1 MNNNT
6 LDGVKMLH
14 HDEMRNYDRIQGKI
28 ISVIMNH
35 GCKIIETPS
44 FEDYDVYQ
52 HFFPQLRQQ
61 MVKTIDT
68 DGRVLVL
75 RPDVT
80 LPIVETA
87 AREFPRSNQLLKFGY
102 VSTVFREYYGRS
114 TYGKDFLQGG
124 IEILGDSSPECDG
137 EVIVTA
143 AEILK
148 AVGVENIRI
157 DMAERNLVACKSYIA
172 SLPISSDAR
181 KALEAL
187 PVLFGPYAQ
196 TLSKARD
203 YSINSGMLNALSRL
217 ERVYDYILYAGY
229 ADKVQLDFGFASRL
243 GYYTPA
249 CGFGMNIN
257 LLYEY
262 MSDAGLLEDTEP
274 SFQMA
279 VSYTQGDQTLVR
291 DLMNW
296 RDRGFRVAAYPDS
309 SFIDSADYSIH
320 AIYRNG
326 SYYKDGKA
334 MTAKGRIHKV
344 VMKYLAESGYDF
356 PTYSEESRKLI
367 FEDAKGQLKVTLVKS
382 PDVAVYVERGAADV
396 GIVGKDVLIEEGHE
410 IPAHCP
416 RLFRSQSPQRR
427 HHQAQRVRRTGT
439 DRRLVRC
446 HRRYRRNG

>member
-157 DMAERNLVACKSYIA
+157 DIGTAAYTQALFDGLPISEEQKATLKGYMAERNLVACKSYIA
-172 SLPISSDAR
+172 SLPISSDER

-243 GYYTPA
+243 GYYTDTVFKVYVDGALYDIIDGGRYDQLSSRFGVDRPA

-334 MTAKGRIHKV
+334 MTAEELEALMGR
-344 VMKYLAESGYDF
+344 L
-356 PTYSEESRKLI
+356 
-367 FEDAKGQLKVTLVKS
+367 
-382 PDVAVYVERGAADV
+382 
-396 GIVGKDVLIEEGHE
+396 
-410 IPAHCP
+410 
-416 RLFRSQSPQRR
+416 
-427 HHQAQRVRRTGT
+427 
-439 DRRLVRC
+439 
-446 HRRYRRNG
+446 

>member
-1 MNNNT
+1 
-6 LDGVKMLH
+6 MLH

-61 MVKTIDT
+61 MVKAIDT

-143 AEILK
+143 AEVLK

-157 DMAERNLVACKSYIA
+157 DIGTAAYTQALFDGLPLSEEQKATLKGYMAERNLVACKSYIA

-217 ERVYDYILYAGY
+217 KRVYDYILYAGY

-243 GYYTPA
+243 GYYTDTVFKVYVDGALYDIIDGGRYDQLSSRFGVDRPA

-334 MTAKGRIHKV
+334 MTAEELEALMGR
-344 VMKYLAESGYDF
+344 L
-356 PTYSEESRKLI
+356 
-367 FEDAKGQLKVTLVKS
+367 
-382 PDVAVYVERGAADV
+382 
-396 GIVGKDVLIEEGHE
+396 
-410 IPAHCP
+410 
-416 RLFRSQSPQRR
+416 
-427 HHQAQRVRRTGT
+427 
-439 DRRLVRC
+439 
-446 HRRYRRNG
+446 

>member
-157 DMAERNLVACKSYIA
+157 DIGTAAYTQALFDGLPLSEEQKVTLKGYMAERNLVACKSYIA

-203 YSINSGMLNALSRL
+203 YSITSGMLNALSRL

-243 GYYTPA
+243 GYYTDTVFKVYVDGALYDIIDGGRYDQLSSRFGVDRPA

-334 MTAKGRIHKV
+334 MTAEELEALMGR
-344 VMKYLAESGYDF
+344 L
-356 PTYSEESRKLI
+356 
-367 FEDAKGQLKVTLVKS
+367 
-382 PDVAVYVERGAADV
+382 
-396 GIVGKDVLIEEGHE
+396 
-410 IPAHCP
+410 
-416 RLFRSQSPQRR
+416 
-427 HHQAQRVRRTGT
+427 
-439 DRRLVRC
+439 
-446 HRRYRRNG
+446 

>member
-157 DMAERNLVACKSYIA
+157 DIGTAAYTQALFDGLPLSEEQKATLKGYMAERNLVACKSYIA

-203 YSINSGMLNALSRL
+203 YSINSGMLNDLSRL

-243 GYYTPA
+243 GYYTDTVFKVYVDGALYDIIDGGRYDQLSSRFGVDRPA

-334 MTAKGRIHKV
+334 MTAEELEALMGR
-344 VMKYLAESGYDF
+344 L
-356 PTYSEESRKLI
+356 
-367 FEDAKGQLKVTLVKS
+367 
-382 PDVAVYVERGAADV
+382 
-396 GIVGKDVLIEEGHE
+396 
-410 IPAHCP
+410 
-416 RLFRSQSPQRR
+416 
-427 HHQAQRVRRTGT
+427 
-439 DRRLVRC
+439 
-446 HRRYRRNG
+446 

>member
-157 DMAERNLVACKSYIA
+157 DIGTAAYTQALFDGLPLSEEQKATLKGYMAERNLVACKSYIT

-243 GYYTPA
+243 GYYTDTVFKVYVDGALYDIIDGGRYDQLSSRFGVDRPA

-334 MTAKGRIHKV
+334 MTAEELEALMGR
-344 VMKYLAESGYDF
+344 L
-356 PTYSEESRKLI
+356 
-367 FEDAKGQLKVTLVKS
+367 
-382 PDVAVYVERGAADV
+382 
-396 GIVGKDVLIEEGHE
+396 
-410 IPAHCP
+410 
-416 RLFRSQSPQRR
+416 
-427 HHQAQRVRRTGT
+427 
-439 DRRLVRC
+439 
-446 HRRYRRNG
+446 

>member
-157 DMAERNLVACKSYIA
+157 DIGTAAYTQALFDGLPLSEEQKATLKGYMAERNLVACKSYIA

-243 GYYTPA
+243 GYYTDTVFKVYVDGALYDIIDGGRYDQMSSRFGVDRPA

-334 MTAKGRIHKV
+334 MTAEELEELMGR
-344 VMKYLAESGYDF
+344 L
-356 PTYSEESRKLI
+356 
-367 FEDAKGQLKVTLVKS
+367 
-382 PDVAVYVERGAADV
+382 
-396 GIVGKDVLIEEGHE
+396 
-410 IPAHCP
+410 
-416 RLFRSQSPQRR
+416 
-427 HHQAQRVRRTGT
+427 
-439 DRRLVRC
+439 
-446 HRRYRRNG
+446 

>member
-143 AEILK
+143 AEILE

-157 DMAERNLVACKSYIA
+157 DIGTAAYTQALFDSLPLSEEQKATLKGYMAERNLVACKSYIA

-243 GYYTPA
+243 GYYTDTVFKVYVDGALYDIIDGGRYDQLSSRFGVDRPA

-262 MSDAGLLEDTEP
+262 MNDAGLLEDAEP

-279 VSYTQGDQTLVR
+279 VSYTAGDQTLVR

-334 MTAKGRIHKV
+334 MTA
-344 VMKYLAESGYDF
+344 
-356 PTYSEESRKLI
+356 EEL
-367 FEDAKGQLKVTLVKS
+367 EALM
-382 PDVAVYVERGAADV
+382 
-396 GIVGKDVLIEEGHE
+396 
-410 IPAHCP
+410 
-416 RLFRSQSPQRR
+416 
-427 HHQAQRVRRTGT
+427 
-439 DRRLVRC
+439 RRL
-446 HRRYRRNG
+446 

>member
-1 MNNNT
+1 MNHNT

-52 HFFPQLRQQ
+52 QFFPHLRHQ
-61 MVKTIDT
+61 MIKTIDT

-124 IEILGDSSPECDG
+124 IEILGDASPECDG
-137 EVIVTA
+137 EVIVMA

-148 AVGVENIRI
+148 AVGIENIRI
-157 DMAERNLVACKSYIA
+157 DMGTAAYTQALFDSLPLDEDQKAQLREYMAGRNLVACKKYIA
-172 SLPISSDAR
+172 TLPISGDAR

-196 TLSKARD
+196 TLSKAREL
-203 YSINSGMLNALSRL
+203 SINSGMLNALARL
-217 ERVYDYILYAGY
+217 EQIYDYILYAGF
-229 ADKVQLDFGFASRL
+229 ADKIQLDFGFASRL
-243 GYYTPA
+243 GYYTDMVFKVYVDGALYDVIDGGRYDTVSAQFGVDRPA

-257 LLYEY
+257 LLYEF
-262 MSDAGLLEDTEP
+262 MSDAGLLEDAEP
-274 SFQMA
+274 SFQLA
-279 VSYTQGDQTLVR
+279 VSYTTSDQTVIR

-296 RDRGFRVAAYPDS
+296 RAKGFRVAAYPDA
-309 SFIDSADYSIH
+309 SFVDSQDYSIH

-326 SYYKDGKA
+326 TYYKDGKA
-334 MTAKGRIHKV
+334 LSAQE
-344 VMKYLAESGYDF
+344 L
-356 PTYSEESRKLI
+356 
-367 FEDAKGQLKVTLVKS
+367 EDLM
-382 PDVAVYVERGAADV
+382 
-396 GIVGKDVLIEEGHE
+396 
-410 IPAHCP
+410 
-416 RLFRSQSPQRR
+416 
-427 HHQAQRVRRTGT
+427 
-439 DRRLVRC
+439 RRL
-446 HRRYRRNG
+446 

>member
-143 AEILK
+143 AEILE

-157 DMAERNLVACKSYIA
+157 DIGTAAYTQALFDGLPLSEEQKATLKGYMAERNLVACKSYIA

-243 GYYTPA
+243 GYYTDTVFKVYVDGALYDIIDGGRYDQLSSRFGVDRPA

-334 MTAKGRIHKV
+334 MTA
-344 VMKYLAESGYDF
+344 
-356 PTYSEESRKLI
+356 EEL
-367 FEDAKGQLKVTLVKS
+367 EALM
-382 PDVAVYVERGAADV
+382 
-396 GIVGKDVLIEEGHE
+396 
-410 IPAHCP
+410 
-416 RLFRSQSPQRR
+416 
-427 HHQAQRVRRTGT
+427 
-439 DRRLVRC
+439 RRL
-446 HRRYRRNG
+446 

>member
-157 DMAERNLVACKSYIA
+157 DIGTAAYTQALFDGLPLSEEQKATLKGYMAERNLVACKSYIA

-243 GYYTPA
+243 GYYTDTVFKVYVDGALYDIIDGGRYDQLSSRFGVDRPA
-249 CGFGMNIN
+249 CGCGMNIN

-309 SFIDSADYSIH
+309 SFIDSGDYSIH

-334 MTAKGRIHKV
+334 MTAEELEALMGR
-344 VMKYLAESGYDF
+344 L
-356 PTYSEESRKLI
+356 
-367 FEDAKGQLKVTLVKS
+367 
-382 PDVAVYVERGAADV
+382 
-396 GIVGKDVLIEEGHE
+396 
-410 IPAHCP
+410 
-416 RLFRSQSPQRR
+416 
-427 HHQAQRVRRTGT
+427 
-439 DRRLVRC
+439 
-446 HRRYRRNG
+446 

>member
-157 DMAERNLVACKSYIA
+157 DIGTAAYTQALFDGLPLSEEQKATLKGYMAERNLVACKSYIA

-243 GYYTPA
+243 GYYTDTVFKVYVDGALYDIIDGGRYDQLSSRFGVDRPA

-279 VSYTQGDQTLVR
+279 VSYTAGDQTLVR

-334 MTAKGRIHKV
+334 MTAEELEALMGR
-344 VMKYLAESGYDF
+344 L
-356 PTYSEESRKLI
+356 
-367 FEDAKGQLKVTLVKS
+367 
-382 PDVAVYVERGAADV
+382 
-396 GIVGKDVLIEEGHE
+396 
-410 IPAHCP
+410 
-416 RLFRSQSPQRR
+416 
-427 HHQAQRVRRTGT
+427 
-439 DRRLVRC
+439 
-446 HRRYRRNG
+446 

>member
-157 DMAERNLVACKSYIA
+157 DIGTAAYTQALFDGLPLSEEQKATLKGYMAERNLVACKSYIA

-243 GYYTPA
+243 GYYTDTVFKVYVDGALYDIIDGGRYDQLSSRFGVDRPA

-274 SFQMA
+274 SFKMA

-334 MTAKGRIHKV
+334 MTAEELEALMGR
-344 VMKYLAESGYDF
+344 L
-356 PTYSEESRKLI
+356 
-367 FEDAKGQLKVTLVKS
+367 
-382 PDVAVYVERGAADV
+382 
-396 GIVGKDVLIEEGHE
+396 
-410 IPAHCP
+410 
-416 RLFRSQSPQRR
+416 
-427 HHQAQRVRRTGT
+427 
-439 DRRLVRC
+439 
-446 HRRYRRNG
+446 

>member
-157 DMAERNLVACKSYIA
+157 DIGTAAYTQALFDGLPLSEEQKATLKGYMAERNLVACKSYIA

-243 GYYTPA
+243 GYYTDTVFKVYVDGALYDIIDGGRYDQLSSRFGVDRPA

-309 SFIDSADYSIH
+309 SFIDSTDYSIH

-334 MTAKGRIHKV
+334 MTA
-344 VMKYLAESGYDF
+344 
-356 PTYSEESRKLI
+356 EEL
-367 FEDAKGQLKVTLVKS
+367 EALM
-382 PDVAVYVERGAADV
+382 
-396 GIVGKDVLIEEGHE
+396 
-410 IPAHCP
+410 
-416 RLFRSQSPQRR
+416 
-427 HHQAQRVRRTGT
+427 
-439 DRRLVRC
+439 RRL
-446 HRRYRRNG
+446 

>member
-52 HFFPQLRQQ
+52 NFFPQLRQQ

-157 DMAERNLVACKSYIA
+157 DIGTAAYTQALFDGLPLSEEQKATLKGYMAERNLVACKSYIA

-243 GYYTPA
+243 GYYTDTVFKVYVDGALYDIIDGGRYDQLSSRFGVDRPA

-334 MTAKGRIHKV
+334 MTAEELEALMGR
-344 VMKYLAESGYDF
+344 L
-356 PTYSEESRKLI
+356 
-367 FEDAKGQLKVTLVKS
+367 
-382 PDVAVYVERGAADV
+382 
-396 GIVGKDVLIEEGHE
+396 
-410 IPAHCP
+410 
-416 RLFRSQSPQRR
+416 
-427 HHQAQRVRRTGT
+427 
-439 DRRLVRC
+439 
-446 HRRYRRNG
+446 

>member
-157 DMAERNLVACKSYIA
+157 DIGTAAYTQALFDSLPLSEEQKATLKGYMAERNLVACKSYIA

-243 GYYTPA
+243 GYYTDTVFKVYVDGALYDIIDGGRYDQLSSRFGVDRPA

-334 MTAKGRIHKV
+334 MTA
-344 VMKYLAESGYDF
+344 
-356 PTYSEESRKLI
+356 EEL
-367 FEDAKGQLKVTLVKS
+367 EALM
-382 PDVAVYVERGAADV
+382 
-396 GIVGKDVLIEEGHE
+396 
-410 IPAHCP
+410 
-416 RLFRSQSPQRR
+416 
-427 HHQAQRVRRTGT
+427 
-439 DRRLVRC
+439 RRL
-446 HRRYRRNG
+446 

>member
-157 DMAERNLVACKSYIA
+157 DIGTAAYTQALFDGLPLSEEQKVTLKGYMAERNLVACKSYIA

-243 GYYTPA
+243 GYYTDTVFKVYVDGALYDIIDGGRYDQMSSRFGVDRPA

-334 MTAKGRIHKV
+334 MTAEELEELMGR
-344 VMKYLAESGYDF
+344 L
-356 PTYSEESRKLI
+356 
-367 FEDAKGQLKVTLVKS
+367 
-382 PDVAVYVERGAADV
+382 
-396 GIVGKDVLIEEGHE
+396 
-410 IPAHCP
+410 
-416 RLFRSQSPQRR
+416 
-427 HHQAQRVRRTGT
+427 
-439 DRRLVRC
+439 
-446 HRRYRRNG
+446 

>member
-143 AEILK
+143 AEILE

-157 DMAERNLVACKSYIA
+157 DIGTAAYTQALFDSLPLSEEQKATLKGYMAERNLVACKSYIA

-243 GYYTPA
+243 GYYTDTVFKVYVDGALYDIIDGGRYDQLSSRFGVDRPA

-334 MTAKGRIHKV
+334 MTAEELEALMGR
-344 VMKYLAESGYDF
+344 L
-356 PTYSEESRKLI
+356 
-367 FEDAKGQLKVTLVKS
+367 
-382 PDVAVYVERGAADV
+382 
-396 GIVGKDVLIEEGHE
+396 
-410 IPAHCP
+410 
-416 RLFRSQSPQRR
+416 
-427 HHQAQRVRRTGT
+427 
-439 DRRLVRC
+439 
-446 HRRYRRNG
+446 

>member
-157 DMAERNLVACKSYIA
+157 DIGTAAYTQALFDGLPLSEEQKGTLKGYMAERNLVACKSYIA

-243 GYYTPA
+243 GYYTDTVFKVYVDGALYDIIDGGRYDQLSSRFGVDRPA

-334 MTAKGRIHKV
+334 MTAEELEALMGR
-344 VMKYLAESGYDF
+344 L
-356 PTYSEESRKLI
+356 
-367 FEDAKGQLKVTLVKS
+367 
-382 PDVAVYVERGAADV
+382 
-396 GIVGKDVLIEEGHE
+396 
-410 IPAHCP
+410 
-416 RLFRSQSPQRR
+416 
-427 HHQAQRVRRTGT
+427 
-439 DRRLVRC
+439 
-446 HRRYRRNG
+446 

>member
-157 DMAERNLVACKSYIA
+157 DIGTAAYTQALFDGLPLSEEQKATLKGDMAERNLVACKSYIA

-243 GYYTPA
+243 GYYTDTVFKVYVDGALYDIIDGGRYDQLSSRFGVDRPA

-309 SFIDSADYSIH
+309 SFIDSTDYSIH

-334 MTAKGRIHKV
+334 MTAEELEALMGR
-344 VMKYLAESGYDF
+344 L
-356 PTYSEESRKLI
+356 
-367 FEDAKGQLKVTLVKS
+367 
-382 PDVAVYVERGAADV
+382 
-396 GIVGKDVLIEEGHE
+396 
-410 IPAHCP
+410 
-416 RLFRSQSPQRR
+416 
-427 HHQAQRVRRTGT
+427 
-439 DRRLVRC
+439 
-446 HRRYRRNG
+446 

>member
-157 DMAERNLVACKSYIA
+157 DIGTAAYTQALFDGLPLSEEQKATLQGYMAERNLVACKSYIA

-243 GYYTPA
+243 GYYTDTVFKVYVDGALYDIIDGGRYDQLSSRFGVDRPA

-334 MTAKGRIHKV
+334 MTAEELEALMGR
-344 VMKYLAESGYDF
+344 L
-356 PTYSEESRKLI
+356 
-367 FEDAKGQLKVTLVKS
+367 
-382 PDVAVYVERGAADV
+382 
-396 GIVGKDVLIEEGHE
+396 
-410 IPAHCP
+410 
-416 RLFRSQSPQRR
+416 
-427 HHQAQRVRRTGT
+427 
-439 DRRLVRC
+439 
-446 HRRYRRNG
+446 

>member
-157 DMAERNLVACKSYIA
+157 DIGTAAYTQALFDGLPLSEEQKATLKGYMAERNLVACKSYIA
-172 SLPISSDAR
+172 SMPISSDAR

-243 GYYTPA
+243 GYYTDTVFKVYVDGALYDIIDGGRYDQLSSRFGVDRPA

-334 MTAKGRIHKV
+334 MTAEELEALMGR
-344 VMKYLAESGYDF
+344 L
-356 PTYSEESRKLI
+356 
-367 FEDAKGQLKVTLVKS
+367 
-382 PDVAVYVERGAADV
+382 
-396 GIVGKDVLIEEGHE
+396 
-410 IPAHCP
+410 
-416 RLFRSQSPQRR
+416 
-427 HHQAQRVRRTGT
+427 
-439 DRRLVRC
+439 
-446 HRRYRRNG
+446 

>member
-6 LDGVKMLH
+6 LDGVKMLN

-157 DMAERNLVACKSYIA
+157 DIGTAAYTQALFDGLPLSEEQKATLKGYMAERNLVACKSYIA

-243 GYYTPA
+243 GYYTDTVFKVYVDGALYDIIDGGRYDQLSSRFGVDRPA

-334 MTAKGRIHKV
+334 MTAEELEALMGR
-344 VMKYLAESGYDF
+344 L
-356 PTYSEESRKLI
+356 
-367 FEDAKGQLKVTLVKS
+367 
-382 PDVAVYVERGAADV
+382 
-396 GIVGKDVLIEEGHE
+396 
-410 IPAHCP
+410 
-416 RLFRSQSPQRR
+416 
-427 HHQAQRVRRTGT
+427 
-439 DRRLVRC
+439 
-446 HRRYRRNG
+446 

>member
-157 DMAERNLVACKSYIA
+157 DIGTAAYTQALFDGLPLSEEQKATLKGYMAERNLVACKSYIA

-203 YSINSGMLNALSRL
+203 YSINSGMLNSLSRL

-243 GYYTPA
+243 GYYTDTVFKVYVDGALYDIIDGGRYDQLSSRFGVDRPA

-309 SFIDSADYSIH
+309 SFIDSGDYSIH

-334 MTAKGRIHKV
+334 MTAEELEALMGR
-344 VMKYLAESGYDF
+344 L
-356 PTYSEESRKLI
+356 
-367 FEDAKGQLKVTLVKS
+367 
-382 PDVAVYVERGAADV
+382 
-396 GIVGKDVLIEEGHE
+396 
-410 IPAHCP
+410 
-416 RLFRSQSPQRR
+416 
-427 HHQAQRVRRTGT
+427 
-439 DRRLVRC
+439 
-446 HRRYRRNG
+446 

>member
-157 DMAERNLVACKSYIA
+157 DIGTAAYTKALFDGLPLSEEQKATLKGYMAERNLVACKSYIA

-243 GYYTPA
+243 GYYTDTVFKVYVDGALYDIIDGGRYDQLSSRFGVDRPA

-296 RDRGFRVAAYPDS
+296 RNRGFRVAAYPDS
-309 SFIDSADYSIH
+309 SFIDSGDYSIH

-334 MTAKGRIHKV
+334 MTAEELEALMGR
-344 VMKYLAESGYDF
+344 L
-356 PTYSEESRKLI
+356 
-367 FEDAKGQLKVTLVKS
+367 
-382 PDVAVYVERGAADV
+382 
-396 GIVGKDVLIEEGHE
+396 
-410 IPAHCP
+410 
-416 RLFRSQSPQRR
+416 
-427 HHQAQRVRRTGT
+427 
-439 DRRLVRC
+439 
-446 HRRYRRNG
+446 

>member
-35 GCKIIETPS
+35 GCKIIEMPS

-157 DMAERNLVACKSYIA
+157 DIGTAAYTQALFDGLPLSEEQKATLKGYMAERNLVACKSYIA

-243 GYYTPA
+243 GYYTDTVFKVYVDGALYDIIDGGRYDQLSSRFGVDRPA

-334 MTAKGRIHKV
+334 MTAEELEALMGR
-344 VMKYLAESGYDF
+344 L
-356 PTYSEESRKLI
+356 
-367 FEDAKGQLKVTLVKS
+367 
-382 PDVAVYVERGAADV
+382 
-396 GIVGKDVLIEEGHE
+396 
-410 IPAHCP
+410 
-416 RLFRSQSPQRR
+416 
-427 HHQAQRVRRTGT
+427 
-439 DRRLVRC
+439 
-446 HRRYRRNG
+446 

>member
-157 DMAERNLVACKSYIA
+157 DIGTAAYTQALFDGLPISEDQKATLKGYMAERNLVACKSYIA

-187 PVLFGPYAQ
+187 PILFGPYAQ

-243 GYYTPA
+243 GYYTDTVFKVYVDGALYDIIDGGRYDQLSSRFGVDRPA

-334 MTAKGRIHKV
+334 MTAEELEALMGR
-344 VMKYLAESGYDF
+344 L
-356 PTYSEESRKLI
+356 
-367 FEDAKGQLKVTLVKS
+367 
-382 PDVAVYVERGAADV
+382 
-396 GIVGKDVLIEEGHE
+396 
-410 IPAHCP
+410 
-416 RLFRSQSPQRR
+416 
-427 HHQAQRVRRTGT
+427 
-439 DRRLVRC
+439 
-446 HRRYRRNG
+446 

>member
-87 AREFPRSNQLLKFGY
+87 ARGFPRSNQLLKFGY

-157 DMAERNLVACKSYIA
+157 DIGTAAYTQALFDGLPLSEEQKATLKGYMAERNLVACKSYIA

-243 GYYTPA
+243 GYYTDTVFKVYVDGALYDIIDGGRYDQLSSRFGVDRPA

-334 MTAKGRIHKV
+334 MTAEELEALMGR
-344 VMKYLAESGYDF
+344 L
-356 PTYSEESRKLI
+356 
-367 FEDAKGQLKVTLVKS
+367 
-382 PDVAVYVERGAADV
+382 
-396 GIVGKDVLIEEGHE
+396 
-410 IPAHCP
+410 
-416 RLFRSQSPQRR
+416 
-427 HHQAQRVRRTGT
+427 
-439 DRRLVRC
+439 
-446 HRRYRRNG
+446 

>member
-157 DMAERNLVACKSYIA
+157 DIGTAAYTQALFDGLPLSEEQKATLKGYMAERNLVACKSYIA

-243 GYYTPA
+243 GYYTDTVFKVYVDGALYDIIDGGRYDQLSSRFGVDRPA

-262 MSDAGLLEDTEP
+262 MTDAGLLEDTEP

-334 MTAKGRIHKV
+334 MTA
-344 VMKYLAESGYDF
+344 
-356 PTYSEESRKLI
+356 EEL
-367 FEDAKGQLKVTLVKS
+367 EALM
-382 PDVAVYVERGAADV
+382 
-396 GIVGKDVLIEEGHE
+396 
-410 IPAHCP
+410 
-416 RLFRSQSPQRR
+416 
-427 HHQAQRVRRTGT
+427 
-439 DRRLVRC
+439 RRL
-446 HRRYRRNG
+446 

>member
-157 DMAERNLVACKSYIA
+157 DIGTAAYTQALFDGLPLSEEQKATLKGYMAERNLVACKSYIA

-187 PVLFGPYAQ
+187 PVLFGSYAQ

-243 GYYTPA
+243 GYYTDTVFKVYVDGALYDIIDGGRYDQLSSRFGVDRPA

-334 MTAKGRIHKV
+334 MTAEELEALMGR
-344 VMKYLAESGYDF
+344 L
-356 PTYSEESRKLI
+356 
-367 FEDAKGQLKVTLVKS
+367 
-382 PDVAVYVERGAADV
+382 
-396 GIVGKDVLIEEGHE
+396 
-410 IPAHCP
+410 
-416 RLFRSQSPQRR
+416 
-427 HHQAQRVRRTGT
+427 
-439 DRRLVRC
+439 
-446 HRRYRRNG
+446 

>member
-157 DMAERNLVACKSYIA
+157 DIGTAAYTQALFDGLPLSEEQKATLKGYMAERNLVACKSYIA
-172 SLPISSDAR
+172 FLPISSDAR

-243 GYYTPA
+243 GYYTDTVFKVYVDGALYDIIDGGRYDQMSSRFGVDRPA

-334 MTAKGRIHKV
+334 MTAEELEELMGR
-344 VMKYLAESGYDF
+344 L
-356 PTYSEESRKLI
+356 
-367 FEDAKGQLKVTLVKS
+367 
-382 PDVAVYVERGAADV
+382 
-396 GIVGKDVLIEEGHE
+396 
-410 IPAHCP
+410 
-416 RLFRSQSPQRR
+416 
-427 HHQAQRVRRTGT
+427 
-439 DRRLVRC
+439 
-446 HRRYRRNG
+446 

>member
-52 HFFPQLRQQ
+52 HFFPQLHQQ

-143 AEILK
+143 AEVLK

-157 DMAERNLVACKSYIA
+157 DIGTAAYTQALFDGLPLSEEQKATLKGYMAERNLVACKSYIA

-217 ERVYDYILYAGY
+217 KRVYDYILYAGY

-243 GYYTPA
+243 GYYTDTVFKVYVDGALYDIIDGGRYDQLSSRFGVDRPA

-334 MTAKGRIHKV
+334 MTAEELEALMGR
-344 VMKYLAESGYDF
+344 L
-356 PTYSEESRKLI
+356 
-367 FEDAKGQLKVTLVKS
+367 
-382 PDVAVYVERGAADV
+382 
-396 GIVGKDVLIEEGHE
+396 
-410 IPAHCP
+410 
-416 RLFRSQSPQRR
+416 
-427 HHQAQRVRRTGT
+427 
-439 DRRLVRC
+439 
-446 HRRYRRNG
+446 

>member
-157 DMAERNLVACKSYIA
+157 DIGTAAYTQALFDGLPLSEEQKATLKGYMAERNLVACKSYIA

-187 PVLFGPYAQ
+187 PILFGPYAQ

-243 GYYTPA
+243 GYYTDTVFKVYVDGALYDIIDGGRYDQLSSRFGVDRPA

-334 MTAKGRIHKV
+334 MTA
-344 VMKYLAESGYDF
+344 
-356 PTYSEESRKLI
+356 EEL
-367 FEDAKGQLKVTLVKS
+367 EALM
-382 PDVAVYVERGAADV
+382 
-396 GIVGKDVLIEEGHE
+396 
-410 IPAHCP
+410 
-416 RLFRSQSPQRR
+416 
-427 HHQAQRVRRTGT
+427 
-439 DRRLVRC
+439 RRL
-446 HRRYRRNG
+446 

>member
-28 ISVIMNH
+28 VSVIMNH

-80 LPIVETA
+80 LPLVETA

-157 DMAERNLVACKSYIA
+157 DIGTAAYTQALFDGLPISEEEKETLTGYMAARTLVACKSYIA
-172 SLPISSDAR
+172 ALPVSADAR

-243 GYYTPA
+243 GYYTDTVFKVYVDGALYDIIDGGRYDQLSSRFGVDRPA

-262 MSDAGLLEDTEP
+262 MNDAGLLEDTEP

-279 VSYTQGDQTLVR
+279 VSYTAGDQTLVR

-296 RDRGFRVAAYPDS
+296 RSRGFRVAAYPDS
-309 SFIDSADYSIH
+309 SFIDSGDYSIH

-334 MTAKGRIHKV
+334 MTAEELEALMGR
-344 VMKYLAESGYDF
+344 L
-356 PTYSEESRKLI
+356 
-367 FEDAKGQLKVTLVKS
+367 
-382 PDVAVYVERGAADV
+382 
-396 GIVGKDVLIEEGHE
+396 
-410 IPAHCP
+410 
-416 RLFRSQSPQRR
+416 
-427 HHQAQRVRRTGT
+427 
-439 DRRLVRC
+439 
-446 HRRYRRNG
+446 

>member
-143 AEILK
+143 AEILT

-157 DMAERNLVACKSYIA
+157 DIGTAAYTQALFDGLPLSEEQKATLKGYMAERNLVACKSYIA

-243 GYYTPA
+243 GYYTDTVFKVYVDGALYDIIDGGRYDQLSSRFGVDRPA

-309 SFIDSADYSIH
+309 SFIDSGDYSIH

-334 MTAKGRIHKV
+334 MTAEELEALMGR
-344 VMKYLAESGYDF
+344 L
-356 PTYSEESRKLI
+356 
-367 FEDAKGQLKVTLVKS
+367 
-382 PDVAVYVERGAADV
+382 
-396 GIVGKDVLIEEGHE
+396 
-410 IPAHCP
+410 
-416 RLFRSQSPQRR
+416 
-427 HHQAQRVRRTGT
+427 
-439 DRRLVRC
+439 
-446 HRRYRRNG
+446 

>member
-157 DMAERNLVACKSYIA
+157 DIGTAAYTQALFDGLPLSEEQKATLKGYMAERNLVACKTYIA

-243 GYYTPA
+243 GYYTDTVFKVYVDGALYDIIDGGRYDQLSSRFGVDRPA

-334 MTAKGRIHKV
+334 MTAEELEALMGR
-344 VMKYLAESGYDF
+344 L
-356 PTYSEESRKLI
+356 
-367 FEDAKGQLKVTLVKS
+367 
-382 PDVAVYVERGAADV
+382 
-396 GIVGKDVLIEEGHE
+396 
-410 IPAHCP
+410 
-416 RLFRSQSPQRR
+416 
-427 HHQAQRVRRTGT
+427 
-439 DRRLVRC
+439 
-446 HRRYRRNG
+446 